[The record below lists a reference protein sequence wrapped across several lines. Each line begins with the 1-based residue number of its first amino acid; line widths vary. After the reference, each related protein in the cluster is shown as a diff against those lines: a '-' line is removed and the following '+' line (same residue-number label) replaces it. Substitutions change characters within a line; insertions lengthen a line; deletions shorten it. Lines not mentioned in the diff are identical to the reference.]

1 MRLKNKIAM
10 VVGAG
15 QPPGPTIGNGRATAL
30 LFAREGAQVLAVD
43 RDIDSAQETVEL
55 IQNEGGQAEAIAA
68 DVVDEAS
75 LEAAVKHCKEHL
87 GQLDILH
94 NNVGISVTGGD
105 APVTEIST
113 EAFDRIISVNL
124 RGVVLA
130 CKHALP
136 VMRAQGS
143 GTIITI
149 SSIAAIE
156 NYPWV
161 AYKAS
166 KAALVTLTQ
175 QLAIQNAEYGIRAN
189 VILPGLMDTP
199 MAVDNRA
206 QAWGQTREEVVA
218 ARNAR
223 VPLGN
228 KMGDAWD
235 VAHAALFLASDEAR
249 FITGVSLPVDGGM
262 SCRIG

>member
-15 QPPGPTIGNGRATAL
+15 QTPGPTIGNGRATAL

-43 RDIDSAQETVEL
+43 RDIESAQETVEL
-55 IQNEGGQAEAIAA
+55 IQHEGGQAEAIAA

-113 EAFDRIISVNL
+113 EAFDRIIAVNL

-223 VPLGN
+223 GPLGN

-249 FITGVSLPVDGGM
+249 FITGGSLPVDGGM